1 MTLWHACF
9 AALCLALVVGTAPV
23 QAAWFK
29 NSERLV
35 ENLTDPMVVVAKELI
50 AAARLGDAD
59 GLEHIQSVLNQLPSD
74 MSFPGVLNVSRS
86 RTPPL
91 FDNRIVRCDATPTR
105 DAPRVWQGM
114 GMACLSVCL
123 DVCCACCLY
132 GCRGF

>member
-1 MTLWHACF
+1 MF
-9 AALCLALVVGTAPV
+9 AALCFALVVGTAPV

-86 RTPPL
+86 APPASSTTAS
-91 FDNRIVRCDATPTR
+91 CAATPR
-105 DAPRVWQGM
+105 PRVM
-114 GMACLSVCL
+114 CHVC
-123 DVCCACCLY
+123 
-132 GCRGF
+132 GRG